1 MRDKNIYSFLPA
13 IAWQILIKNKSPIVC
28 SDYESMNLVKMSL
41 KMVSP
46 IIYRPSSIVYRRSS
60 RIHRLG
66 FSTFR
71 WERPWTKAQASSWQT
86 CHCLPLT
93 SGSSVTLGHMS
104 MLRSPFSPSSKLVLQ
119 IYWHCLREVWS
130 LTSLNCNEFAI
141 QLCGYFPCLFVP
153 SKHLVIVG
161 EPF

>member
-1 MRDKNIYSFLPA
+1 MKSEAEICPLKLNKNVCAKTRVSQ
-13 IAWQILIKNKSPIVC
+13 AWI
-28 SDYESMNLVKMSL
+28 SL
-41 KMVSP
+41 KSLWQFDN
-46 IIYRPSSIVYRRSS
+46 RPPSIVYRPESIVWVLAHS
-60 RIHRLG
+60 AGNVLG
-66 FSTFR
+66 R
-71 WERPWTKAQASSWQT
+71 KCSWQT

-141 QLCGYFPCLFVP
+141 QLFGYFPCLFVP